1 MTVVL
6 KPKKD
11 HETHTT
17 LTLRTRFE
25 CVSRGIQA
33 QGHEVPTDLIFRT
46 WLTGVSH
53 GNQTQENEMPTTL
66 TLRTWLGVFPELSF
80 V

>member
-25 CVSRGIQA
+25 GVYHGIQA
-33 QGHEVPTDLIFRT
+33 
-46 WLTGVSH
+46 
-53 GNQTQENEMPTTL
+53 QENEMPTAL
-66 TLRTWLGVFPELSF
+66 IF
-80 V
+80 